1 MATWLRVVPDLCQS
15 VPATH
20 VRARAAR
27 KRARATAYHGETAM
41 GSLKAD
47 VRNAVRALVKA
58 PVFTAVTVLTLALG
72 IGANSAIFSLVNAV
86 LLRPPD
92 TPNPNG

>member
-1 MATWLRVVPDLCQS
+1 MATWLRVVPDLCRS

-27 KRARATAYHGETAM
+27 KRARDGLPRRDSHGFIESRRAERGPRPGAT
-41 GSLKAD
+41 
-47 VRNAVRALVKA
+47 